1 MLNQF
6 LAVPVSPSKTSNEE
20 AYSFAWR
27 PSGAQ
32 PIFQELKGELRVSVA
47 K

>member
-1 MLNQF
+1 MLTQF
-6 LAVPVSPSKTSNEE
+6 LAVPVSPSKSSNEE
-20 AYSFAWR
+20 AYAFAWR

-32 PIFQELKGELRVSVA
+32 PIFQQLKGELRVPVA